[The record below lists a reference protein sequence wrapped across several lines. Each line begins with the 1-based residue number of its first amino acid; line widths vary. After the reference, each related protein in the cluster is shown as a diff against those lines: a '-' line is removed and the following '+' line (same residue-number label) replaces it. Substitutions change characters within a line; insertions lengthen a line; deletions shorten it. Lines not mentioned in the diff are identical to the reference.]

1 MDSTIAR
8 RERLGRFVDLARMY
22 RGWSRQELA
31 TNLGRD
37 LSKIVPESGNPKL
50 DLVMAIAEALDWQVG
65 DVARCVWDDPEQ
77 LPDDGADWPT
87 LDTRA
92 LEAHRAGDWR
102 GLLAG
107 GRRLLAAAR
116 TPEERARALNRLS
129 GANDGLGRYS
139 RSLECLQEAMSLAP
153 LPPNLE
159 LMLQVNLV
167 GAHYA
172 LWNVSEARAMA
183 RELVQ
188 RFEASPPQSRVERV
202 AQAFALMHRGQCDR
216 RAVPHAGERARRLA
230 KDARE
235 HVSRAAAL
243 FGALAREFGD
253 DSYGGVA
260 NTCRGAL
267 VELDCELGAL
277 APDEAVATIT
287 QALGAV
293 EDPEMSPPGDWLESW
308 GWWCIYGCNIAMRH
322 LRDPEFHRA
331 MAVFTNKA
339 IEVADRLGNWSLRER
354 AFSLE
359 MVRRE
364 RLERSTGFDP
374 EWVLDAEDIRTIA
387 GTMGRFPSFR
397 DTGWRILSQ
406 ARIVEAA

>member
-1 MDSTIAR
+1 MNSTIAR
-8 RERLGRFVDLARMY
+8 RERLSRFVDLARMY

-50 DLVMAIAEALDWQVG
+50 DLVVAIAEALDWHVG
-65 DVARCVWDDPEQ
+65 DVARCVWDDSEE
-77 LPDDGADWPT
+77 LPGDGADFPT
-87 LDTRA
+87 LDARA
-92 LEAHRAGDWR
+92 IEAHRAGDWR

-107 GRRLLAAAR
+107 GKRLLAAAR
-116 TPEERARALNRLS
+116 TPEERARALNRLA
-129 GANDGLGRYS
+129 GANDGLGRHG
-139 RSLECLQEAMSLAP
+139 RSLECLQEALSLSP
-153 LPPNLE
+153 LPPGLE
-159 LMLQVNLV
+159 LMLQVNLA

-172 LWNVSEARAMA
+172 LWNLSEARAMA
-183 RELVQ
+183 RELSA
-188 RFEASPPQSRVERV
+188 RFESSPPQGRLERV
-202 AQAFALMHRGQCDR
+202 AQAFAVMYRGQCDR
-216 RAVPHAGERARRLA
+216 RSLATAGDRARRV
-230 KDARE
+230 ARE
-235 HVSRAAAL
+235 AREPVARAAAL

-267 VELDCELGAL
+267 VEIDCELGAIT
-277 APDEAVATIT
+277 PREAVAAVT

-293 EDPEMSPPGDWLESW
+293 EDPLLSPPGDWLESW
-308 GWWCIYGCNIAMRH
+308 GWWCIYGCNVAMRH
-322 LRDPEFHRA
+322 LEDPDFHRA

-359 MVRRE
+359 MVRRD

-374 EWVLDAEDIRTIA
+374 EWVLDEEDVRTIA